1 MIRRAEVTRRPMAR
15 KLAVDAP
22 EDAALRYE
30 TVNMRDI
37 PVREHHV
44 TANYPLE
51 ICFGSDVGHTT
62 HNGVTRQV
70 WSGNQTWVSASLF
83 PYNCCPNLVP
93 GQRRSRAATRRRLTA
108 RPACCSDATPMSCG
122 PGSAA
127 AAATPRCR
135 RRQCRGATTPGGR
148 GCSSRRSE

>member
-1 MIRRAEVTRRPMAR
+1 MAR

-22 EDAALRYE
+22 EDAALCYE
-30 TVNMRDI
+30 IVNMRDM

-70 WSGNQTWVSASLF
+70 WYGNQTWASASLS
-83 PYNCCPNLVP
+83 PLELLSLNLVP
-93 GQRRSRAATRRRLTA
+93 GQRRSRRRRRLT
-108 RPACCSDATPMSCG
+108 RGMATPSW
-122 PGSAA
+122 A
-127 AAATPRCR
+127 
-135 RRQCRGATTPGGR
+135 
-148 GCSSRRSE
+148 